1 MSKHRV
7 SPVVLAGVVAA
18 AALCGAVQ
26 AQAQSAS
33 SSCRASLGDLMSAW
47 NAISFTP
54 PSKPGQAVVSGLK
67 GHSTT
72 GGQYQYMEALIRRA
86 RMDCDRGDAGVS
98 IERVTALRRLLN
110 ATHMSNG

>member
-1 MSKHRV
+1 MSKHSV
-7 SPVVLAGVVAA
+7 SPVVLAGVVAV

-54 PSKPGQAVVSGLK
+54 PSKPGQAVVSGMK

-72 GGQYQYMEALIRRA
+72 GGQFQYMEGLMRRA
-86 RMDCDRGDAGVS
+86 RMDCDRGDAGAS
-98 IERVTALRRLLN
+98 IERIAAVRRLLN
-110 ATHMSNG
+110 ATRLSNG